1 MPQFDVS
8 TFYSQIFWLILV
20 FSFLYIVVLCFISPV
35 TEQIFEKRKIV
46 ISSMV
51 LEAEQL
57 AVSTEALKKE
67 YSISYQHILNVA
79 EEIKKVAINNLNNS
93 FVNKNKNLLAELD
106 KRREISSSEIELKL
120 QDFIKDQSQSCIDLA
135 DFIIQNITNKKS
147 DMSLLNKCYERVQ

>member
-8 TFYSQIFWLILV
+8 TFYSQIFWLSLV
-20 FSFLYIVVLCFISPV
+20 FSFLYIVVLHFISPV

-57 AVSTEALKKE
+57 AVSTETLKKE
-67 YSISYQHILNVA
+67 YDISHQHILNEA
-79 EEIKKVAINNLNNS
+79 EKIRKDSLDNLSNS
-93 FVNKNKNLLAELD
+93 FADKNKNLLAELD
-106 KRREISSSEIELKL
+106 KKRETSSNEIELELK
-120 QDFIKDQSQSCIDLA
+120 DFVQDQSQSCIDLA

>member
-8 TFYSQIFWLILV
+8 TFYSQIFWLTLV

-35 TEQIFEKRKIV
+35 TEQIFEKRKII

-51 LEAEQL
+51 LGAEQL

-67 YSISYQHILNVA
+67 YSISYQHILNAA
-79 EEIKKVAINNLNNS
+79 EEIKKVSIENLNNS
-93 FVNKNKNLLAELD
+93 FADKNKNLLAELD
-106 KRREISSSEIELKL
+106 KRQEISSSEIELKL
-120 QDFIKDQSQSCIDLA
+120 KDFIKDRSQSCIDLA

-147 DMSLLNKCYERVQ
+147 DISLLNKCYERVQ

>member
-8 TFYSQIFWLILV
+8 TFYSQIFWLSLV
-20 FSFLYIVVLCFISPV
+20 FSFLYIVVLHFISPV

-57 AVSTEALKKE
+57 AVSTETLKKE
-67 YSISYQHILNVA
+67 YNISHQHILNEA
-79 EEIKKVAINNLNNS
+79 EKIRKDSLDNLSNS
-93 FVNKNKNLLAELD
+93 FADKNKNLLAELD
-106 KRREISSSEIELKL
+106 KKRETSSNEIELELK
-120 QDFIKDQSQSCIDLA
+120 DFVQDQSQSCIDLA